1 MDAWRTVRQAG
12 SRSMRS
18 FHLGIRSPRASQV
31 AAASPCIEN
40 HKELIEMI
48 IIIPEHELISALLV
62 FTVFGLIIGYFGRKA
77 VLKYIEWREKE
88 RGF

>member
-1 MDAWRTVRQAG
+1 
-12 SRSMRS
+12 
-18 FHLGIRSPRASQV
+18 
-31 AAASPCIEN
+31 
-40 HKELIEMI
+40 MI